1 MTAYLVAHLN
11 VRDRAAF
18 REYERGVVR
27 TVKPFKG
34 WVLAAGA
41 AEGLEGAEPRNH
53 NVIIRFPTMDAARDW
68 WESGD
73 YQAIVPL
80 RHAHAPGTDAMF
92 VPGLGPDVEVSG
104 LERYPKRFAEV
115 LGKRMAYVDV
125 GDGAPIVFLHG
136 NPMSSYLWRNVM
148 PHLAGMGRCVAPDL
162 VGMGDSDKLDE
173 AGRGSYRFVEHRRYL
188 DALLAELG
196 IRDNVTFVVHD
207 WGSALGFDWANRHR
221 QGVRGIAYM
230 EAIVAPFPGWEHWPA
245 AVAPVFQALR
255 SPQGESLVMA
265 DNAFVER
272 ILPRSVLRKLG
283 DAEMNA
289 YRRPF
294 MVPGEDRRPTLTW
307 PREIPIGGEPAD
319 VTAIAAAYA
328 EWLAASAVP
337 KLFVNAEP
345 GAILTGAMREIC
357 RQWPNQTEITV
368 PGSHFLQEDSPDA
381 IGTGIAEWLRSIM

>member
-1 MTAYLVAHLN
+1 
-11 VRDRAAF
+11 
-18 REYERGVVR
+18 
-27 TVKPFKG
+27 
-34 WVLAAGA
+34 
-41 AEGLEGAEPRNH
+41 
-53 NVIIRFPTMDAARDW
+53 MDAARDW

-104 LERYPKRFAEV
+104 QERYPKRFAEV
-115 LGKRMAYVDV
+115 LGKRMRYVDV
-125 GDGAPIVFLHG
+125 GDGAPIVF
-136 NPMSSYLWRNVM
+136 PCTAIPTSSYLWRNVM

-162 VGMGDSDKLDE
+162 VGMATRTSSTRPAAAATVSWNTG
-173 AGRGSYRFVEHRRYL
+173 GTWTRCWP
-188 DALLAELG
+188 AELG